1 MHRTRTKVKGGWEV
15 HTPKSGKGR
24 RTPLPRALADD
35 LRAYLAQHPHAD
47 DLEAPLWPGRK
58 ITGHSMG
65 GITSALRLTGGL
77 ESEWRIR
84 VVHRLCIKNH
94 GESRLDTARGSKS
107 ETMVRRSCRRSGRR

>member
-1 MHRTRTKVKGGWEV
+1 VDLHERTVRVHRTRAKVKGGWEV

-77 ESEWRIR
+77 ESEWRI
-84 VVHRLCIKNH
+84 
-94 GESRLDTARGSKS
+94 
-107 ETMVRRSCRRSGRR
+107 